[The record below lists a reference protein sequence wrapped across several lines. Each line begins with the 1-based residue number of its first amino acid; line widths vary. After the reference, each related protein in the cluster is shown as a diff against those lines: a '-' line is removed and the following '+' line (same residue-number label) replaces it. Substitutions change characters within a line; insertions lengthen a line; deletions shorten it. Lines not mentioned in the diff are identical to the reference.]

1 MNTCPACKKEE
12 SRPAGDCPEAVAKE
26 FRWFIDFSH
35 ILEDDCGPACRCK
48 NCGAYFH
55 PDSRDVFKDPQEM
68 LRPNPSFVPTQFWI
82 DVLGLPPELFR
93 IIADECAL
101 GNRVCGITSDGLP
114 ADWRL
119 IYLDGSFRDGYIVS
133 SWVDHHRH
141 YQNGIDR
148 SIYVCDTMRVAVSAD
163 EEQAEQVMPPN
174 GQ

>member
-1 MNTCPACKKEE
+1 MSTCPVCKKEE
-12 SRPAGDCPEAVAKE
+12 RHPAGEYPEAVANE

-35 ILEDDCGPACRCK
+35 ILEDGHGPACRCK
-48 NCGAYFH
+48 NCGGYFR
-55 PDSRDVFKDPQEM
+55 PDSREVISEPQET
-68 LRPNPSFVPTQFWI
+68 LRPNPSFVPTQYWI

-119 IYLDGSFRDGYIVS
+119 ICLDGSFRDGYIVS

-148 SIYVCDTMRVAVSAD
+148 SICVCDTMRVAVSAD
-163 EEQAEQVMPPN
+163 KEQAGKPW
-174 GQ
+174 